1 MCPRKPSE
9 GMNETAEQSKDQA
22 RWDEY
27 GHERIAQLRQAP
39 DKFIINDF
47 PRTHHKQAY
56 GDIIKSV
63 GPLSAKKMLELGC
76 GRGDLSVF
84 LAKQGAQVTGVD
96 VGEHL
101 IAAARLLAEI
111 NDVRC
116 EFQAA
121 NITDIPFDDNTYDV
135 VLGIAI
141 LHHLSPPDLRKAL
154 QETHRVLKEDGAA
167 FFVETVEDSKVFD
180 FIQNIFPRQKK
191 GSRWYRPSILQR
203 KAWREYVKL
212 MDDRALTS
220 RELLTAGQRFRTVK
234 KRSYGFLI
242 RLQGLIGR
250 RFAGSLMATDRIL
263 LRAFPPLRR
272 LCQTV
277 LVEYRK

>member
-1 MCPRKPSE
+1 
-9 GMNETAEQSKDQA
+9 MNETTEQSKDQA
-22 RWDEY
+22 RWNEY
-27 GHERIAQLRQAP
+27 GHERITQLRQAP
-39 DKFIINDF
+39 DRFTIKNF
-47 PRTHHKQAY
+47 PRSHHQQAY

-63 GPLSAKKMLELGC
+63 GPLRAKRVLELGC

-84 LAKQGAQVTGVD
+84 LAKQGAEVTGVD
-96 VGEHL
+96 VGENL
-101 IAAARLLAEI
+101 IGAAKLLAEV

-121 NITDIPFDDNTYDV
+121 NITDIPFEANTYDV

-154 QETHRVLKEDGAA
+154 QETHRVLKDDGVA

-203 KAWREYVKL
+203 KAWREYVKQ

-220 RELLTAGQRFRTVK
+220 RELFAAGRQFRAVR

-250 RFAGSLMATDRIL
+250 RFAGSLTAADRIL
-263 LRAFPPLRR
+263 LRVFPPLRR

>member
-1 MCPRKPSE
+1 
-9 GMNETAEQSKDQA
+9 MNETAEQSKDQA
-22 RWDEY
+22 RWNEY
-27 GHERIAQLRQAP
+27 GHERVTQLRQAP
-39 DKFIINDF
+39 DRFIIDDF

-56 GDIIKSV
+56 GDIIRSV
-63 GPLSAKKMLELGC
+63 GPFSAKNVLELGC

-84 LAKQGAQVTGVD
+84 LAKQGAEVTGVD
-96 VGEHL
+96 VGENL
-101 IAAARLLAEI
+101 IAAARLLAQV
-111 NDVRC
+111 NNVRC
-116 EFQAA
+116 EFRAA
-121 NITDIPFDDNTYDV
+121 NITDIPFKANTYDV

-141 LHHLSPPDLRKAL
+141 LHHLSPSDLRKAL

-203 KAWREYVKL
+203 KAWRDYVKQ

-220 RELLTAGQRFRTVK
+220 RELLAAGRQFRAVR
-234 KRSYGFLI
+234 KRSYGLLI

-250 RFAGSLMATDRIL
+250 RFAGSLMVTDRVL
-263 LRAFPPLRR
+263 LRVFPPLRR
-272 LCQTV
+272 FCQTV